1 MNCDDFEARIH
12 QRLDERCSLS
22 DDSRLLEHASECP
35 DCADV
40 LETYGN
46 MFRQIGRCQP
56 PPLDEDFSRRTVR
69 AAMHD
74 SARLGTRHVPKES
87 HRRLVRASQWIS
99 RSRSAHQMLVL
110 LACVVLI
117 AALLPHWLPSIS
129 INRLITESRDTLPDG
144 SATSDGGHTIPQ
156 KELGDLLALNSAVRP
171 SRDFSADGWR
181 VVWAQWSTALQSE
194 PLEPLDTWTQGIKP
208 ITASLHTAWLSL
220 RTSFP
225 LYEQQAPEL
234 TPDEIPTT

>member
-22 DDSRLLEHASECP
+22 DDSRLLDHASECP
-35 DCADV
+35 GCADV

-46 MFRQIGRCQP
+46 MFRQIGRWEP
-56 PPLDEDFSRRTVR
+56 PPLDEDFSRRTVQ

-74 SARLGTRHVPKES
+74 SARMGTRHVPKES
-87 HRRLVRASQWIS
+87 YRRSVRPSRWIS
-99 RSRSAHQMLVL
+99 RPRITHQMLVL
-110 LACVVLI
+110 LACVVLL
-117 AALLPHWLPSIS
+117 AALLPLWLPSIS
-129 INRLITESRDTLPDG
+129 TNRLITESPNTVPDG
-144 SATSDGGHTIPQ
+144 LQTTDGGHALSQ
-156 KELGDLLALNSAVRP
+156 REFGDLLALNSAVRP
-171 SRDFSADGWR
+171 SRDFSTDGWR

-225 LYEQQAPEL
+225 LYEQAPEL
-234 TPDEIPTT
+234 SPDDTPTS

>member
-22 DDSRLLEHASECP
+22 DDPRLLDHASECP
-35 DCADV
+35 ACAEV
-40 LETYGN
+40 LDTYGN
-46 MFRQIGRCQP
+46 LFQQIGCWQP
-56 PPLDEDFSRRTVR
+56 PPLDEDFSRRTVQ
-69 AAMHD
+69 AAMHN
-74 SARLGTRHVPKES
+74 SASLGTRYVPKES
-87 HRRLVRASQWIS
+87 HRRSVRPS
-99 RSRSAHQMLVL
+99 RWSSRPRIAHQMLVL

-117 AALLPHWLPSIS
+117 AALLPLWLPSIGTDG
-129 INRLITESRDTLPDG
+129 LITKSRNTLPDELQP
-144 SATSDGGHTIPQ
+144 SGGGVDISQ
-156 KELGDLLALNSAVRP
+156 RELRDLLALNSAVRP

-225 LYEQQAPEL
+225 LYEQAPEL

>member
-22 DDSRLLEHASECP
+22 DDRRLLDHASECP
-35 DCADV
+35 GCAEV
-40 LETYGN
+40 LESYGN
-46 MFRQIGRCQP
+46 LFRQIGRWQP
-56 PPLDEDFSRRTVR
+56 PPLDDDFSRRIVQ
-69 AAMHD
+69 AAMHG
-74 SARLGTRHVPKES
+74 SGRPGTQPLPTEPHHRSVRPSRLS
-87 HRRLVRASQWIS
+87 S
-99 RSRSAHQMLVL
+99 RSRIAPPMLAL

-117 AALLPHWLPSIS
+117 VALTPLWLPSIGTDGP
-129 INRLITESRDTLPDG
+129 ITESPRTLPAG
-144 SATSDGGHTIPQ
+144 SETVDAGHEFSQ
-156 KELGDLLALNSAVRP
+156 RKLRDLLALNSTVRP
-171 SRDFSADGWR
+171 SHEVSADGWR

-225 LYEQQAPEL
+225 LYEQGPKL
-234 TPDEIPTT
+234 TADEIPTS